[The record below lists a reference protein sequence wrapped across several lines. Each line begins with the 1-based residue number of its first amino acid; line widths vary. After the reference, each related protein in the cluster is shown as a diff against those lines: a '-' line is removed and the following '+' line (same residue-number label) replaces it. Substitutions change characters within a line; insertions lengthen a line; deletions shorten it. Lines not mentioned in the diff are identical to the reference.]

1 MLLVA
6 AVVGD
11 DEDVAAGSYLVD
23 GIDGLGDDG
32 LADGELVLV
41 AESLGGCRALDP
53 DGGALDFFDG
63 TDGTLDG
70 VDDFVEEFNSA
81 LCDWVSLEAQ
91 CEGRSELGSAAD
103 VLT

>member
-1 MLLVA
+1 M
-6 AVVGD
+6 
-11 DEDVAAGSYLVD
+11 D
-23 GIDGLGDDG
+23 GIDGLGDDC

-81 LCDWVSLEAQ
+81 LCGWVSLEAQ